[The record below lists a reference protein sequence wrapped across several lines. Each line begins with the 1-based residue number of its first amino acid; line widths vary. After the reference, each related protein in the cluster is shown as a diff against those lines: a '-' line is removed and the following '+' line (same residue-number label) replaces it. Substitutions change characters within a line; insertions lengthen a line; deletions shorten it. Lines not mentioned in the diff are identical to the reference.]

1 MHTVDTAEGT
11 GMSDSTW
18 YDIAYAKGRMDAT
31 VAAVQRVETLK
42 PRLWMT
48 TFEGGYDCCGC
59 STLMDL
65 YDDALA
71 AIKGDSNE

>member
-1 MHTVDTAEGT
+1 
-11 GMSDSTW
+11 MSDPTKKMSSW
-18 YDIAYAKGRMDAT
+18 YDIAYAKGQVDALND
-31 VAAVQRVETLK
+31 AVNRVETLK

-65 YDDALA
+65 YDDAIA
-71 AIKGDSNE
+71 AIKGDQK